1 MEQNSVQ
8 TPLPLQEVPKD
19 DSFNTQGVTQA
30 PMDMKD
36 KMGYMMGVS
45 DMNSMMPPMPEP
57 AMPEPPMPEPAMP
70 EPAMPEP
77 PMPEPAMPEPPMP
90 EPAMPEPVMPEPPI
104 PEPAMPEP
112 AMPEPMLEENNT
124 DISLSN
130 IFDLDDSD
138 ENENEIMDP
147 NEGLGEGP
155 LFSEDSEEIKQD
167 KSECPECICD
177 KETLC
182 REYREPPMYNNNDI
196 VKTDKPMFENKSTIE
211 SNDLSSVEF
220 RVRQT
225 PEMYDDINDILR
237 SSTGDVVVNKP
248 TRKKSKKKKPKGKK
262 SKQKSRPTSNKGK
275 IKKRSLASL
284 RKELKRMQSKLNNL
298 TKKKPRRKN
307 KQTKKKRKGKK
318 QKKTESFIDEVFTN

>member
-8 TPLPLQEVPKD
+8 TPLPLQELPKD
-19 DSFNTQGVTQA
+19 DSFNTQGVTQS

-36 KMGYMMGVS
+36 KMGDMMGVS
-45 DMNSMMPPMPEP
+45 DMNSMMS
-57 AMPEPPMPEPAMP
+57 PMPEPAMP

-77 PMPEPAMPEPPMP
+77 AMP
-90 EPAMPEPVMPEPPI
+90 EPAMPEPVMPEPV
-104 PEPAMPEP
+104 MPEP
-112 AMPEPMLEENNT
+112 VMPEPMLEENNT

-130 IFDLDDSD
+130 IFDFDDSD

-167 KSECPECICD
+167 TSECPECICD

-182 REYREPPMYNNNDI
+182 REYREPPMYNNINDI
-196 VKTDKPMFENKSTIE
+196 VKTDKPIFENKSTIE

-225 PEMYDDINDILR
+225 PEMYDDINDIMR
-237 SSTGDVVVNKP
+237 RSTGAVVNKP
-248 TRKKSKKKKPKGKK
+248 PRKKSKKKKLKGKK

-307 KQTKKKRKGKK
+307 KQTKKKRQGKK

>member
-1 MEQNSVQ
+1 M
-8 TPLPLQEVPKD
+8 
-19 DSFNTQGVTQA
+19 
-30 PMDMKD
+30 
-36 KMGYMMGVS
+36 
-45 DMNSMMPPMPEP
+45 
-57 AMPEPPMPEPAMP
+57 
-70 EPAMPEP
+70 
-77 PMPEPAMPEPPMP
+77 
-90 EPAMPEPVMPEPPI
+90 

-130 IFDLDDSD
+130 IFDFDDSD

-167 KSECPECICD
+167 TSECPECICD

-182 REYREPPMYNNNDI
+182 REYREPPMYNNNNDI
-196 VKTDKPMFENKSTIE
+196 VKTDKPIFENKSTIE

-225 PEMYDDINDILR
+225 PEMYDDINDIMR
-237 SSTGDVVVNKP
+237 RSTGAVVNKP
-248 TRKKSKKKKPKGKK
+248 PRKKSKKKKPKGKK

-307 KQTKKKRKGKK
+307 KQTKKKRQGKK